1 MTSGFARPLLRCIC
15 GFVLVTTVPAEDKV
29 VAIVNGVEVRESMT
43 GIKELSDAYTPEK
56 RAEMINRMIEGTIVN
71 EIFHQAAVKA
81 GLDQDE
87 TYLARVNRATAS
99 QVLSKEM
106 DLVRMYELSVE
117 ELKAA
122 GDPDAVTAAEIDAE
136 LEANP
141 ENYNRLEKM
150 TARYTARQARA
161 RKNLR
166 QAYPGWLKTIA
177 ADAEVQ
183 VNGEIIAADTLA
195 ATIDYYN
202 VEARPSPGQLD
213 PMWKKLLAI
222 AGLSLPGATAPGATA
237 PDAAPDAAAPD
248 ELELFKQALAD
259 VTLTIGKYET
269 RLGDLPQMTGM
280 LNQPQIRP
288 GAQLYTLLRTRIV
301 YNRAIVEGFDE
312 TPEAKERLARFEP
325 PVGRDRV
332 ILTRMFFKRETAKVD
347 DEPLD
352 PAEIEAYRKQN
363 ARRFGIMREQPNGE
377 EIVQQQ
383 IEDELRSRR
392 RHSYRNEL
400 MDELRAAAT
409 IERIGND

>member
-1 MTSGFARPLLRCIC
+1 MNSDFVRLLLRSIC
-15 GFVLVTTVPAEDKV
+15 GFVLVTTAVAEDKV
-29 VAIVNGVEVRESMT
+29 VAIVNGVELRESMT
-43 GIKELSDAYTPEK
+43 GIKGLSDAYTPEK
-56 RAEMINRMIEGTIVN
+56 RAEMIDQMIEGTIVN

-81 GLDQDE
+81 GFDQDE
-87 TYLARVNRATAS
+87 AYLARVNRATAS
-99 QVLSKEM
+99 QALSKEM
-106 DLVRMYELSVE
+106 DLARMYELSVE

-141 ENYNRLEKM
+141 EKYNRLEKFA
-150 TARYTARQARA
+150 ARYTARQARA

-183 VNGEIIAADTLA
+183 VDGEIIAADILT
-195 ATIDYYN
+195 ATIDHYN
-202 VEARPSPGQLD
+202 GEARPTPGQLD

-222 AGLSLPGATAPGATA
+222 AGLSLPVA
-237 PDAAPDAAAPD
+237 AAPDAAADAAALD

-259 VTLTIGKYET
+259 VRLTIGKYEA
-269 RLGDLPQMTGM
+269 RLGDLPQIIGM

-288 GAQLYTLLRTRIV
+288 GSQLYTLLRTRIV
-301 YNRAIVEGFDE
+301 YNRATVEGFDE
-312 TPEAKERLARFEP
+312 TPEAKERQARFEP
-325 PVGRDRV
+325 PIGWDRA

-377 EIVQQQ
+377 EMVQRR

>member
-106 DLVRMYELSVE
+106 DLARMYKLSVE

-141 ENYNRLEKM
+141 GNYNRLEKM

-166 QAYPGWLKTIA
+166 QAYPGWLKTIV

-183 VNGEIIAADTLA
+183 VDGEIIAADILA
-195 ATIDYYN
+195 ATIDHYN
-202 VEARPSPGQLD
+202 GETRPSPGQLD

-222 AGLSLPGATAPGATA
+222 AGLSLPVAP
-237 PDAAPDAAAPD
+237 APDAAAPD

-259 VTLTIGKYET
+259 VTLAIDKYET
-269 RLGDLPQMTGM
+269 SLGDLPQIMAM
-280 LNQPQIRP
+280 LNQPQVRP
-288 GAQLYTLLRTRIV
+288 GSQLYTLLRTRIV